1 MISFVSHL
9 LLTYMT
15 ACILYGT
22 VPIHIAQL
30 AQTAAIRVVRWIR
43 EAINNN
49 WIIVAMED
57 LTHTTIELIVCNWC
71 PKRWLRI
78 TNLCHISHLCIEHL
92 CAIIGIIWITILGWT
107 IGRRWCTG
115 QTVIWWIRIGVNRTG
130 TAHRCVAIAKA
141 VRIEATVRVANIV
154 WHTWLR
160 HLIELQHRMSRR
172 IFWMTWHQHWWQDWT
187 LDTLIMIR
195 INADFLLFGAKRILA

>member
-1 MISFVSHL
+1 
-9 LLTYMT
+9 MT
-15 ACILYGT
+15 ACVLYGT
-22 VPIHIAQL
+22 VAIHIAQL

-43 EAINNN
+43 KAINNN
-49 WIIVAMED
+49 RIIVAMED
-57 LTHTTIELIVCNWC
+57 LTHPTIELIVCNGC
-71 PKRWLRI
+71 PKCWLRI
-78 TNLCHISHLCIEHL
+78 ANLCHIAHLCIEHL
-92 CAIIGIIWITILGWT
+92 CAIIGIIRITILGGT
-107 IGRRWCTG
+107 IGRRRCTG

-141 VRIEATVRVANIV
+141 VRIEATIGVANIV

-172 IFWMTWHQHWWQDWT
+172 IFRMTWHQYRRQDWT